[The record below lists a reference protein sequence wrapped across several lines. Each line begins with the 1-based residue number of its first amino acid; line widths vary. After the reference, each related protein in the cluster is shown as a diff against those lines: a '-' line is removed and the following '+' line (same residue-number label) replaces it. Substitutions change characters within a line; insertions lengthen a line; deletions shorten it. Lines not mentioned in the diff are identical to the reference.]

1 MDDEEN
7 LDAAEAPDR
16 RRFRITLVSGAAL
29 ALSVAALLVSLLE
42 VSAIRAEQ
50 RVQVWPYV
58 QLDTRY
64 SADGYAIVATNK
76 GIGPARVRIV
86 EISFDG
92 DVVDDLD
99 QLIVDSIG
107 AENAF
112 SYELY
117 KSSNPTRSVMSA
129 DERISLFAV
138 PWEERTRRLAEVWTD
153 RVSVELCYCSV
164 YDDCWQAQL
173 DGGEPSEVQSC
184 TWLSWYEKK

>member
-1 MDDEEN
+1 MDDEKN
-7 LDAAEAPDR
+7 QDAAEAPDR
-16 RRFRITLVSGAAL
+16 GRFRITLVSGAAL
-29 ALSVAALLVSLLE
+29 ALSVAALLVSVLE

-76 GIGPARVRIV
+76 GIGPARVRSV
-86 EISFDG
+86 EVSFDG

-117 KSSNPTRSVMSA
+117 KTRNPTRSVMSA
-129 DERISLFAV
+129 DEGISLFAV

-153 RVSVELCYCSV
+153 RVSVKLCYCSV
-164 YDDCWQAQL
+164 YDDCWQTQL

-184 TWLSWYEKK
+184 DAD

>member
-7 LDAAEAPDR
+7 LDAAGAPDR

-29 ALSVAALLVSLLE
+29 ALSVAALLVSVLE

-64 SADGYAIVATNK
+64 SADGYAIIATNK
-76 GIGPARVRIV
+76 GIGPARVRSM

-92 DVVDDLD
+92 EVVDDLD

-117 KSSNPTRSVMSA
+117 KTSNPTRSVMSP
-129 DERISLFAV
+129 DEGISLFAV
-138 PWEERTRRLAEVWTD
+138 PWEDRTRRLADVWAG
-153 RVSVELCYCSV
+153 RASVALCYCSV

-173 DGGEPSEVQSC
+173 DGGEPSEVESC
-184 TWLSWYEKK
+184 AAD